1 MKLNSQASRSSQQQW
16 KLRLVHKVIS
26 SQFYT
31 FKSLNLPGTSI
42 DQNNKI
48 RINEYMYV
56 KYFLSNSNVQG
67 VNIRNVAIFSFI
79 AKKIQIMINMR
90 LTLTAHHHYQVKTIQ
105 FVKGYTLFKLAKV
118 VIETVLK
125 MREGYLFILQNPFTS
140 PMSLSVCYLDPPDR
154 CYCSFIFFYHKR
166 IQLGT
171 FYVVYILPEFWIHLS
186 SIETINFA
194 QFSTFTCIWR
204 RFNFS
209 KQSKFCYILF
219 LLDSKSTSLP
229 T

>member
-125 MREGYLFILQNPFTS
+125 MREGYLFIQNPFTS
-140 PMSLSVCYLDPPDR
+140 HRWAFQYAIWVPMAAIVL
-154 CYCSFIFFYHKR
+154 FIFF
-166 IQLGT
+166 T
-171 FYVVYILPEFWIHLS
+171 WTEFDH
-186 SIETINFA
+186 EGF
-194 QFSTFTCIWR
+194 
-204 RFNFS
+204 
-209 KQSKFCYILF
+209 
-219 LLDSKSTSLP
+219 LDS
-229 T
+229 

>member
-1 MKLNSQASRSSQQQW
+1 ML
-16 KLRLVHKVIS
+16 L
-26 SQFYT
+26 F
-31 FKSLNLPGTSI
+31 
-42 DQNNKI
+42 
-48 RINEYMYV
+48 
-56 KYFLSNSNVQG
+56 
-67 VNIRNVAIFSFI
+67 FSFGLI
-79 AKKIQIMINMR
+79 YLSFAEKCIGENLIWNSLKCKKSFISALNDVGKW
-90 LTLTAHHHYQVKTIQ
+90 LNPYLPKYGSYA
-105 FVKGYTLFKLAKV
+105 LFKLAKV

-171 FYVVYILPEFWIHLS
+171 FYVVYILPEFWIP

-209 KQSKFCYILF
+209 KHKSFVGSVTFCFYLIPKALAYLHNSMVLYKSLFFTLTFIHIPHNESAFAYNMMIFSYFNKNAFFSKKI
-219 LLDSKSTSLP
+219 
-229 T
+229 

>member
-1 MKLNSQASRSSQQQW
+1 ML
-16 KLRLVHKVIS
+16 L
-26 SQFYT
+26 F
-31 FKSLNLPGTSI
+31 
-42 DQNNKI
+42 
-48 RINEYMYV
+48 
-56 KYFLSNSNVQG
+56 
-67 VNIRNVAIFSFI
+67 FSFGLI
-79 AKKIQIMINMR
+79 YLSFTEKCIGENLIWNSLKCKKSFISALNDVGKW
-90 LTLTAHHHYQVKTIQ
+90 LNPYLPKYGSYA
-105 FVKGYTLFKLAKV
+105 LFKLAKV

-171 FYVVYILPEFWIHLS
+171 FYVVYILPEFWILP

-194 QFSTFTCIWR
+194 QFSTFTCMYMEEIQ
-204 RFNFS
+204 FFQT
-209 KQSKFCYILF
+209 KIFCKFCYILS
-219 LLDSKSTSLP
+219 LLNSKSTSLP

>member
-1 MKLNSQASRSSQQQW
+1 MVW
-16 KLRLVHKVIS
+16 
-26 SQFYT
+26 YT
-31 FKSLNLPGTSI
+31 FPLLRNAQEKILYEILW
-42 DQNNKI
+42 NK
-48 RINEYMYV
+48 
-56 KYFLSNSNVQG
+56 KK
-67 VNIRNVAIFSFI
+67 SFI
-79 AKKIQIMINMR
+79 SALNDVGKWLNPYLPKYGSY
-90 LTLTAHHHYQVKTIQ
+90 A
-105 FVKGYTLFKLAKV
+105 LFKLAKV

-171 FYVVYILPEFWIHLS
+171 FYVVYILPEFWILP

-209 KQSKFCYILF
+209 KQKSFVSSVTFCLYLTWRVCNRHR
-219 LLDSKSTSLP
+219 LCSTTFQLYHPNFFS
-229 T
+229 

>member
-1 MKLNSQASRSSQQQW
+1 MVW
-16 KLRLVHKVIS
+16 
-26 SQFYT
+26 YT
-31 FKSLNLPGTSI
+31 FPLLRNAQEKILYEILW
-42 DQNNKI
+42 NK
-48 RINEYMYV
+48 
-56 KYFLSNSNVQG
+56 KK
-67 VNIRNVAIFSFI
+67 SFI
-79 AKKIQIMINMR
+79 SALNDVGKWLNPYLPKYGSY
-90 LTLTAHHHYQVKTIQ
+90 A
-105 FVKGYTLFKLAKV
+105 LFKLAKV

-171 FYVVYILPEFWIHLS
+171 FYVVYILPEFWILP

-209 KQSKFCYILF
+209 KQKSFVSSVTFCLYLIPKALAY
-219 LLDSKSTSLP
+219 LHNSMVLYKSTIFFTLTFHTMRVHLHTIWWSFH
-229 T
+229 TSIKMHF